1 MPMLPAMG
9 KDCQALGPSSAQTIV
24 VALAAALATFAVGAA
39 YLIPTWSGA
48 EWDIAWTAAAGVAVA
63 GMLMARRAS
72 TGRQRRRF
80 TLWAV
85 AAGCW
90 LGGQLL
96 WDLYG
101 VIGFPESPNLADVGW
116 WGFAA
121 VVTASLIFSDARSR
135 AVRAVV
141 VSETLPAM
149 GAAVA
154 LTVAVVWHDASVS
167 TLSAVPKVSA
177 LVYPSIYI
185 AAAVVTLQAIIGGAL
200 RGYRRS
206 VAALV
211 MGGMAAE
218 AVAFGLWSPQLLAQ
232 TYVPGHTPIDAL
244 FVLGLLM
251 IGAGGALSARS
262 ETAPEVDEPAR
273 TGGMVPG
280 LMFVLLIAALV
291 QANLSQ
297 AAPVVDVIL
306 RAGLLF
312 CALAFIARGVLL
324 ERRLRELLQRE
335 RATRSALAEREA
347 ELARLKAQLVEDS
360 RRDPLTGMRNRR
372 ALADDFLELEA
383 RGPEEGGF
391 AVALC
396 DVDHFKAYNDRLG
409 HLAGDH
415 ALRTIA
421 AIVRATLRAGDLSY
435 RFGGEEILLVL
446 RDASA
451 EEAQAVA
458 ERVRAAVQAAAI
470 HHPAAPEGVV
480 TISAGV
486 AAGADD
492 TEQLLARAD
501 GALYDAKREGR
512 NRTIVAADAG
522 SDRAGRRTHE
532 PVDGPVPRHLRSM
545 LAVSRAAASGQGP
558 LPVLGA
564 LAETIRSEM
573 SFHVVAVNLLDRPS
587 QEMRIVAVLGDEDAR
602 ATLLGS
608 ASPWSEWEPIMGPEF
623 ERQRAI
629 WLPAG
634 ASDWGEQVACW
645 TPSVSPVIGPDG
657 WHPEDMLLLPLRAQ
671 DGEILG
677 AVSVDQPASGRRPTD
692 EEIAYLMSVVDHA
705 AIGVEQSL
713 ATVGSPAEETG
724 QSSELRLAAAMLLA
738 EALDMRDPSTGQ
750 HSRTVGDYARGIA
763 ERLELPAKRVE
774 RIHAA
779 GVLHDLGKLGIADAI
794 LYKPGALTDSE
805 WEEMKRHPEIGA
817 RILLHAGLTDI
828 AQWVRAHHERV
839 DGCGYLDRLSA
850 AEIPLEARILA
861 VADAYE
867 AMIADRPYR
876 AGMPRKAARAEL
888 ERCSGSQFDPAVVA
902 AFLGLDPAAVDD
914 PGLPADAGGSGRGEI
929 DDRVGDL
936 VGLQ

>member
-1 MPMLPAMG
+1 MG
-9 KDCQALGPSSAQTIV
+9 KDCRAVGASSAQTIV
-24 VALAAALATFAVGAA
+24 VALVAAVAACAVGAA
-39 YLIPTWSGA
+39 YLIPAWSGA
-48 EWDIAWTAAAGVAVA
+48 VWDVAWTAAAVVGVA
-63 GMLMARRAS
+63 GMLLARRAA

-90 LGGQLL
+90 LVGQLL

-101 VIGFPESPNLADVGW
+101 VIGFPQSPNLADVAW
-116 WGFAA
+116 WAFAA
-121 VVTASLIFSDARSR
+121 VVTASLIVGDARSR
-135 AVRAVV
+135 SVRAVV
-141 VSETLPAM
+141 VVETLTTMA
-149 GAAVA
+149 AAVA
-154 LTVAVVWHDASVS
+154 LTIGELWPDATAS
-167 TLSAVPKVSA
+167 TLSAAPKVSA
-177 LVYPSIYI
+177 IIYPSIYI
-185 AAAVVTLQAIIGGAL
+185 VAAVVTLQAIIGGAL

-206 VAALV
+206 VAGLV
-211 MGGMAAE
+211 MGGLAAE
-218 AVAFGLWSPQLLAQ
+218 AVAFGLWSPQLLAGS
-232 TYVPGHTPIDAL
+232 YVPGHTLIDPL

-251 IGAGGALSARS
+251 IGAGGTLSARRV
-262 ETAPEVDEPAR
+262 EIAPEATEPAR
-273 TGGMVPG
+273 SGGVLPG
-280 LMFVLLIAALV
+280 LMFVLLMAALV
-291 QANLSQ
+291 DANLRS
-297 AAPVVDVIL
+297 APAGVTLVL
-306 RAGLLF
+306 RAGLFLA
-312 CALAFIARGVLL
+312 ALAFIARGVLL
-324 ERRLRELLQRE
+324 ERRLRELLGRE
-335 RATRSALAEREA
+335 RVARTALAEREA
-347 ELARLKAQLVEDS
+347 ELARLNAQLVEDS

-372 ALADDFLELEA
+372 ALADDFLELEV
-383 RGPEEGGF
+383 RRPEEGGF

-396 DVDHFKAYNDRLG
+396 DVDHFKAYNDHLG

-446 RDASA
+446 RNASA

-470 HHPAAPEGVV
+470 HHPAAPAGVV

-486 AAGADD
+486 AAGADETD
-492 TEQLLARAD
+492 RLLARAD
-501 GALYDAKREGR
+501 GALYDAKHEGR
-512 NRTIVAADAG
+512 NRIVVAADAVPG
-522 SDRAGRRTHE
+522 SAGLRTHE
-532 PVDGPVPRHLRSM
+532 PADGPVPRHLRSM

-558 LPVLGA
+558 LPVLDA
-564 LAETIRSEM
+564 LAETIRREL
-573 SFHVVAVNLLDRPS
+573 SFHVVAINLLDRAS
-587 QEMRIVAVLGDEDAR
+587 QEMRIVTVLGDDDAR
-602 ATLLGS
+602 ATLLGT
-608 ASPWSEWEPIMGPEF
+608 ASPLSEWEPVFGHEF

-634 ASDWGEQVACW
+634 TSAWSDRIIYW
-645 TPSVSPVIGPDG
+645 TPSASAVPGPDG
-657 WHPEDMLLLPLRAQ
+657 WHPDDMLLLPLRAQ

-713 ATVGSPAEETG
+713 ATVGAPAEDAG

-750 HSRTVGDYARGIA
+750 HSRTVGDFARGIA
-763 ERLELPAKRVE
+763 ERLGLPSERVE

-794 LYKPGALTDSE
+794 LYKPGALSDSE

-817 RILLHAGLTDI
+817 RILLHAGFTDI
-828 AQWVRAHHERV
+828 AQWVRAHHERI
-839 DGCGYLDRLSA
+839 DGCGYPDRLSA
-850 AEIPLEARILA
+850 EEIPLEARILA

-876 AGMPRKAARAEL
+876 GGIPREAARAEL
-888 ERCSGSQFDPAVVA
+888 ERCSGSQFDPAVVR
-902 AFLGLDPAAVDD
+902 AFLGLDPAAVDH
-914 PGLPADAGGSGRGEI
+914 PRLPADAGGRGRGEI

>member
-1 MPMLPAMG
+1 VG
-9 KDCQALGPSSAQTIV
+9 VSTAQTIIV
-24 VALAAALATFAVGAA
+24 ALVAALAACAVGAA
-39 YLIPTWSGA
+39 YLMPAWSGA
-48 EWDIAWTAAAGVAVA
+48 EWDVAWTAAAGVGVA
-63 GMLMARRAS
+63 GMVLARRAS

-85 AAGCW
+85 AAVCW
-90 LGGQLL
+90 LVGQLL

-116 WGFAA
+116 WAFAV
-121 VVTASLIFSDARSR
+121 VVTASLLFSDARSR

-141 VSETLPAM
+141 MSETVPAM
-149 GAAVA
+149 AAAVA
-154 LTVAVVWHDASVS
+154 LTVAELWRAASAS
-167 TLSAVPKVSA
+167 TLAPVPTVSA

-185 AAAVVTLQAIIGGAL
+185 AAAVVTLQAIIGGSL

-206 VAALV
+206 VAALLL
-211 MGGMAAE
+211 GGMAAE

-232 TYVPGHTPIDAL
+232 TYVPGHTLIDPL
-244 FVLGLLM
+244 FVLGMLM
-251 IGAGGALSARS
+251 IGAGGALSARG
-262 ETAPEVDEPAR
+262 TAVAPEVNEPAR
-273 TGGMVPG
+273 RGGVVPG

-291 QANLSQ
+291 EANLSH
-297 AAPVVDVIL
+297 APHAVAVVL

-312 CALAFIARGVLL
+312 SALAFIARGGLL
-324 ERRLRELLQRE
+324 ERRLRELLERE
-335 RATRSALAEREA
+335 RTARTALAEREA
-347 ELARLKAQLVEDS
+347 ELARLNAQLVEDS

-372 ALADDFLELEA
+372 ALADDLLELEA
-383 RGPEEGGF
+383 RRAEEGGF

-396 DVDHFKAYNDRLG
+396 DVDHFKAYNDQLG

-446 RDASA
+446 RAADADEA
-451 EEAQAVA
+451 EAVA

-470 HHPAAPEGVV
+470 HHPAAPAGVV
-480 TISAGV
+480 TISVGI

-492 TEQLLARAD
+492 TDRLLARAD
-501 GALYDAKREGR
+501 GALYEAKREGR
-512 NRTIVAADAG
+512 NRTVVATGAALDSAG
-522 SDRAGRRTHE
+522 LRTHE
-532 PVDGPVPRHLRSM
+532 LADGPVPRHLRSM
-545 LAVSRAAASGQGP
+545 LTVSRAAASGHGP
-558 LPVLGA
+558 LPVLEA
-564 LAETIRSEM
+564 LAETIRSEL
-573 SFHVVAVNLLDRPS
+573 SFHVVAVNLLDRDTE
-587 QEMRIVAVLGDEDAR
+587 EMRIVIVLGDDDAR
-602 ATLLGS
+602 ETLLGTDS
-608 ASPWSEWEPIMGPEF
+608 AWSEWEPIMGSEF
-623 ERQRAI
+623 ERQGAI

-634 ASDWGEQVACW
+634 ASNWGDQIACW
-645 TPSVSPVIGPDG
+645 TPSMSPVPGPDG
-657 WHPEDMLLLPLRAQ
+657 WHPEDMLMLPLRAQ
-671 DGEILG
+671 NGEILG

-713 ATVGSPAEETG
+713 ATVGVPAEEPG
-724 QSSELRLAAAMLLA
+724 RSSELRLAAAMLLA

-750 HSRTVGDYARGIA
+750 HSRTVGDFARGIA
-763 ERLELPAKRVE
+763 ERLGLTPERVE

-794 LYKPGALTDSE
+794 LYKPGALSDTE

-828 AQWVRAHHERV
+828 AHWVRAHHERV
-839 DGCGYLDRLSA
+839 DGLGYPDRLSA
-850 AEIPLEARILA
+850 EEIPLEARILA

-876 AGMPRKAARAEL
+876 AGMPREAARAEL
-888 ERCSGSQFDPAVVA
+888 QRCSGSQFDPAVVR
-902 AFLGLDPAAVDD
+902 AFLGLDAAAVDD
-914 PGLPADAGGSGRGEI
+914 PRLSADAGGRGRGEI